1 MSTLGIKFLTAAV
14 ICASLFG
21 CNAGMAP
28 TGGTP
33 DEVKAAF
40 DKMPLEERVKLTIAS
55 SMPADAKKQK
65 IAEMY
70 QKEGK
75 TPPGEEGGAPAG
87 SAPASG
93 PPPGVGMPSQGGR

>member
-1 MSTLGIKFLTAAV
+1 MSTLGIKLLTVAILGAGLV
-14 ICASLFG
+14 G

-28 TGGTP
+28 TGASP
-33 DEVKAAF
+33 EEVKAAF
-40 DKMPLEERVKLTIAS
+40 DKLPLEERVKLTNSS

-75 TPPGEEGGAPAG
+75 TPPGEENGAPAG

>member
-1 MSTLGIKFLTAAV
+1 MSSIRIKLLSAAV
-14 ICASLFG
+14 LGCSLFG

-33 DEVKAAF
+33 EDVKVAF
-40 DKMPLEERVKLTIAS
+40 DKLPLEERVKLTKAS
-55 SMPADAKKQK
+55 SMPAEDQKKK

-75 TPPGEEGGAPAG
+75 TPPEEGGTPAG
-87 SAPASG
+87 PAPTG
-93 PPPGVGMPSQGGR
+93 PPAGMGMPSQGGR